1 MNLIKFQIL
10 VLIDK
15 WNKVTDVAKELEM
28 KQPTV
33 SFHMKSLEKDMG
45 TTLYIAA
52 RGRIML
58 TEAGKAILPYAKQ
71 MINLDQTARRTAQ
84 LFSELNQGSLQIK
97 SDPMVSNYYL
107 PGLIAEF
114 ADLYPGIRISNRLFN
129 EVIDPG
135 SEENFITARLDKL
148 GKPLE
153 EASSDKVLIHT
164 DELILLVPENHPF
177 THESTLH
184 PGDLSKYMFVNYE
197 SCGWISDR
205 MERFTQITGAHLWER
220 VFAATPEAAVNMV
233 AAGKAITFFPAS
245 AVLSKNR
252 GVVKLSIPGLS
263 KEDVTMHITLSKMN
277 ELTPA
282 GQQFWSFLSKNHR
295 NPKAL

>member
-15 WNKVTDVAKELEM
+15 WNKVTDVAKELDM

-45 TTLYIAA
+45 TALFISA

-84 LFSELNQGSLQIK
+84 LFTELNQGSLQIK
-97 SDPMVSNYYL
+97 SDPLVSSYYL
-107 PGLIAEF
+107 SSLIAEF
-114 ADLYPGIRISNRLFN
+114 ADQYPGIRISNRLFD
-129 EVIDPG
+129 EVSDPG
-135 SEENFITARLDKL
+135 SEENFIAARLDKL
-148 GKPLE
+148 GSPLE
-153 EASSDKVLIHT
+153 ESSDKVLIQT

-177 THESTLH
+177 TQEPDLH
-184 PGDLSKYMFVNYE
+184 PGELSKYMFVNYE
-197 SCGWISDR
+197 SCGWISER

-220 VFAATPEAAVNMV
+220 VYAATPEAAVNMV

-245 AVLSKNR
+245 AVRSADSR
-252 GVVKLSIPGLS
+252 VAKLPIPGLS
-263 KEDVTMHITLSKMN
+263 KEDVMMCVTLSKMN

-282 GQQFWSFLSKNHR
+282 GQQFWSFLSHDHR
-295 NPKAL
+295 NPEAP

>member
-45 TTLYIAA
+45 TALFIST
-52 RGRIML
+52 RGRILL

-97 SDPMVSNYYL
+97 SDPIVSTYYL
-107 PGLIAEF
+107 SSLIAQF
-114 ADLYPGIRISNRLFN
+114 ADQYPGIRISNRLFD
-129 EVIDPG
+129 EVSDPG
-135 SEENFITARLDKL
+135 SEENFIAARLDKL
-148 GKPLE
+148 GSPLE
-153 EASSDKVLIHT
+153 ESSDKVLIRT

-177 THESTLH
+177 AHESNLH
-184 PGDLSKYMFVNYE
+184 PGELSKYMFVNYE
-197 SCGWISDR
+197 SCGWISER
-205 MERFTQITGAHLWER
+205 MGRFTQITGAHLWER

-233 AAGKAITFFPAS
+233 AAGKAITFFPES
-245 AVLSKNR
+245 AVTSANR
-252 GVVKLSIPGLS
+252 GVIKLPIPGLS
-263 KEDVTMHITLSKMN
+263 KEDVLIHITLSKMN

-282 GQQFWSFLSKNHR
+282 GQQFWSFLSHEYR
-295 NPKAL
+295 NPEAP